1 MGAGG
6 RLDPSRVRLAD
17 IADTHNDAFAAVVR
31 KRLRKAGVNS
41 GIAVVF
47 SDEPAQPASLALTEQ
62 QYKRSYFGTSSY
74 IPALFGLYI
83 ASHVIR
89 KTVEPGYLGPK
100 PQAKPS
106 RASRTK
112 LGRRSHSSDS
122 SSSSRRAGSDGTSS
136 IDTVSSTGSGASD
149 PGRTDTGAV
158 AAAAAQGVS
167 VASGADPASAHRAVS
182 AQPTA
187 SRRQQHPSTS
197 HQQAATAP
205 ALPQQTRMFGSYEQ
219 AQGLGM
225 GMDGE
230 GL

>member
-1 MGAGG
+1 MPTISSMGAGG

-74 IPALFGLYI
+74 IPGLFGLFI

-89 KTVEPGYLGPK
+89 SVVEPGYRIK
-100 PQAKPS
+100 PQPPPQQKPQQKKKQPAGGRKTS
-106 RASRTK
+106 SKSSSTTSTEGSVVAS
-112 LGRRSHSSDS
+112 SSVDS
-122 SSSSRRAGSDGTSS
+122 SSEAHVDEAATQHSPVPG
-136 IDTVSSTGSGASD
+136 GSGS
-149 PGRTDTGAV
+149 R
-158 AAAAAQGVS
+158 
-167 VASGADPASAHRAVS
+167 PAT
-182 AQPTA
+182 PPFKE
-187 SRRQQHPSTS
+187 QQ
-197 HQQAATAP
+197 QQ
-205 ALPQQTRMFGSYEQ
+205 QMFQSYE
-219 AQGLGM
+219 AVKGVGLGF
-225 GMDGE
+225 DGE